1 MYGVEVVFGWCLI
14 FQLIWFH
21 TETNDRMIAIFA
33 DQPLSHVYMTVE
45 TISFIHI
52 HFERCRSPWWTFT
65 FVCVAVT
72 LRLSLP
78 LTTTERFCAYVQCKR
93 HHFTCLNGIEIHFF
107 LYISSLNNW
116 RMTFEMKHDTD
127 FLGTRLFNRL
137 KLNFPSKTQKK
148 IHKIESRFWR

>member
-1 MYGVEVVFGWCLI
+1 MYGVEVVFGLCLI

-78 LTTTERFCAYVQCKR
+78 LTTTERFCAYVQCKH

-107 LYISSLNNW
+107 CIFSLWTSEEWLLKWNMTLIFLEHVYSTAWNW
-116 RMTFEMKHDTD
+116 IFR
-127 FLGTRLFNRL
+127 R
-137 KLNFPSKTQKK
+137 KLRKK
-148 IHKIESRFWR
+148 FIK